1 MARARKASIERYV
14 ARSGM
19 LMVLPSAAVIAV
31 FTLFPI
37 LQSAAMSFYNWNILK
52 NIQKFVGFDNF
63 LKAFQDE
70 RFLNALANTFIYTV
84 SYVPLLV
91 VMALVLAV
99 FLSYAFWGSGFFRSL
114 FFLPAITSMAIIAI
128 VFRFILDGDI
138 GLVSLWLNQLG
149 IPVKDFLRMPE
160 TAMGSIVFTGLW
172 RWLGFNMV
180 IVLAGLNSIPETLY
194 EAAEIDGAGK
204 VRQFFRVTI
213 PLLIPTLA
221 FIVITNLINAFQ
233 VFDQIYVMT
242 KGGPMFSTEVS
253 VYYIFYQGFTV
264 FSMGYAS
271 SLAFI
276 LFVLIFLV
284 TLVQLRWFRRS
295 EREDGLA

>member
-1 MARARKASIERYV
+1 
-14 ARSGM
+14 M